1 MVPHETYKTEES
13 FERQTMNNTQ
23 ENLTGIP
30 LNQLFMNNDFQDR
43 DCLLMLVNHQEMKDR
58 DVCLSTGQSPVKR
71 LRKPSDQSS

>member
-1 MVPHETYKTEES
+1 MVPHETYKTEAS

-43 DCLLMLVNHQEMKDR
+43 DYLLMLVNHQEMKDR
-58 DVCLSTGQSPVKR
+58 DVCPLYWTE
-71 LRKPSDQSS
+71 SS